1 MNRTPASASTTL
13 LTMPAADTRGR
24 ILDAAFD
31 AIAVFGI
38 ARLSLE
44 DVARRAGLSRQTL
57 YRYFRTKDDVVAAV
71 ILREEQ
77 ALLEVVTAAGMT
89 HEDVRDALEAAILA
103 TLVAGRE
110 HPLLGRLLETE
121 PERVL
126 PLLMS
131 DEAPVLSAATPAVA
145 DLIVARLPSVD
156 EARARRIADTIT
168 RLIVSWVVNPPADTA
183 ADLAHDLAVSVTAG
197 LEAEP
202 C

>member
-1 MNRTPASASTTL
+1 MTTTAPPPTTL
-13 LTMPAADTRGR
+13 LAMPAVDTRGR

-71 ILREEQ
+71 ILREEES
-77 ALLEVVTAAGMT
+77 LLDLVTAAGAT
-89 HEDVRDALEAAILA
+89 HRDLREALEASILA
-103 TLVAGRE
+103 TLVAARE

-126 PLLMS
+126 PFLMS

-145 DLIVARLPSVD
+145 ELLVARLPSVD
-156 EARARRIADTIT
+156 TARARRTADAVT
-168 RLIVSWVVNPPADTA
+168 RLIVSWVVNPPADELT
-183 ADLAHDLAVSVTAG
+183 DLAHDLAVSVTAG

-202 C
+202 A

>member
-1 MNRTPASASTTL
+1 MTTTAPPPTTL
-13 LTMPAADTRGR
+13 LAMPAVDTRGR

-71 ILREEQ
+71 ILREEES
-77 ALLEVVTAAGMT
+77 LLDLVTAAGAT
-89 HEDVRDALEAAILA
+89 HRDLREALEASILA
-103 TLVAGRE
+103 TLVAARE

-126 PLLMS
+126 PFLMS

-145 DLIVARLPSVD
+145 ELLVARLPSVGK
-156 EARARRIADTIT
+156 ARARRTADAVT
-168 RLIVSWVVNPPADTA
+168 RLIVSWVVNPPADELT
-183 ADLAHDLAVSVTAG
+183 DLAHDLAVSVTAG

-202 C
+202 A

>member
-1 MNRTPASASTTL
+1 MTTTALSPSATL
-13 LTMPAADTRGR
+13 LAMPAADTRGK

-71 ILREEQ
+71 ILREEE
-77 ALLEVVTAAGMT
+77 ALLELVTAAATT
-89 HEDVRDALEAAILA
+89 HDDLREALEAAILA
-103 TLVAGRE
+103 TLVAARE

-126 PLLMS
+126 PFLMS
-131 DEAPVLSAATPAVA
+131 DQAPVLSAATPAVA
-145 DLIVARLPSVD
+145 DLLVERLPTITR
-156 EARARRIADTIT
+156 ARARRTADTIT
-168 RLIVSWVVNPPADTA
+168 RLIVSWVVNPPADKA

-202 C
+202 G

>member
-1 MNRTPASASTTL
+1 
-13 LTMPAADTRGR
+13 MPAADTRGR

-71 ILREEQ
+71 ILREEE
-77 ALLEVVTAAGMT
+77 ALLEVVTAAGTT

-103 TLVAGRE
+103 TLVAARE

-126 PLLMS
+126 PFLMS

-145 DLIVARLPSVD
+145 DLLVARLPRVSKV
-156 EARARRIADTIT
+156 RARRTADAVT
-168 RLIVSWVVNPPADTA
+168 RLIVSWVVNPPADKAT
-183 ADLAHDLAVSVTAG
+183 DLAHDLAVSVTAG

-202 C
+202 A

>member
-1 MNRTPASASTTL
+1 MTTTAPPPTTL
-13 LTMPAADTRGR
+13 LAMPAVDTRGR

-71 ILREEQ
+71 ILREEES
-77 ALLEVVTAAGMT
+77 LLDLVTAAGAT
-89 HEDVRDALEAAILA
+89 HRDLREALEASILA
-103 TLVAGRE
+103 TLVAARE

-126 PLLMS
+126 PFLMS

-145 DLIVARLPSVD
+145 ELLVARLPSVGK
-156 EARARRIADTIT
+156 ARARRTADAVT
-168 RLIVSWVVNPPADTA
+168 RLIVSWVVNPPADKVT
-183 ADLAHDLAVSVTAG
+183 DLAHDLAVSVTAG

-202 C
+202 A